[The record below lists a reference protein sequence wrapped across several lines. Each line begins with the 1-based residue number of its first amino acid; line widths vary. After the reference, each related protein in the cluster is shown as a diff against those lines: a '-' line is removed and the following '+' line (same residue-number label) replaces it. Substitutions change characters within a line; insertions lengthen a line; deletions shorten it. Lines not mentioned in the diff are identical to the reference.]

1 MVNTMKRVVVIV
13 VVNQKGGVGKTTLC
27 AHLGV
32 VAQTSGLQV
41 ALVDCDPQGSL
52 AAWYNNRKADT
63 PILAAATVA
72 TLKDDIEQLRKH
84 GADLIIIDTPAAI
97 TDSVSKIIELADL
110 VILPVKPS
118 PHDIRALSRTVSLLG
133 DKKFG
138 FVVTQASLQAQITL
152 QMTTYLSQSGPV
164 LGVIANRVD
173 FAESAL
179 LGRTVTETSPKSRST
194 TEINNLWTTV
204 ASAVSLSQ

>member
-1 MVNTMKRVVVIV
+1 MVKTMKRVVVVV

-32 VAQTSGLQV
+32 AAQASGLQV

-52 AAWYNNRKADT
+52 AAWYNNRQAET
-63 PILAAATVA
+63 PIMAAATVA
-72 TLKDDIEQLRKH
+72 TLKDDIARLRSH

-97 TDSVSKIIELADL
+97 TDSVSKIIDLADL

-138 FVVTQASLQAQITL
+138 FVVTQATLQAQITL

-164 LGVIANRVD
+164 LGIIANRVD

-179 LGRTVTETSPKSRST
+179 RGMTVTETSPKSRST
-194 TEINNLWTTV
+194 NEINSLWATV
-204 ASAVSLSQ
+204 RKTLSLD